1 MTADTICLVSGS
13 FNGQIVI
20 NGGDDYKFELEM
32 CGLTLYSSE
41 QNPIMI
47 LSGDKVT
54 LTAKKET
61 KTMPCRLSALA
72 VYLGSN
78 NASFSAE

>member
-1 MTADTICLVSGS
+1 
-13 FNGQIVI
+13 
-20 NGGDDYKFELEM
+20 M

-41 QNPIMI
+41 QNPIMM

-54 LTAKKET
+54 LMAKKET

>member
-1 MTADTICLVSGS
+1 MTADTICSVSGS

-41 QNPIMI
+41 QNLIMI

-61 KTMPCRLSALA
+61 KTMPCHLSALA

>member
-1 MTADTICLVSGS
+1 
-13 FNGQIVI
+13 
-20 NGGDDYKFELEM
+20 M

-41 QNPIMI
+41 QNLIMI

-61 KTMPCRLSALA
+61 KTMPCHLSALA
-72 VYLGSN
+72 VYLSSN